1 MMSVLFLPM
10 NTDAV
15 MVVSCP
21 PLPTLALG
29 CRDMLEEQNPC
40 NFQSRLAG
48 RAEVHTLLGRNND

>member
-15 MVVSCP
+15 NGCVMFP
-21 PLPTLALG
+21 PTPTLRCG
-29 CRDMLEEQNPC
+29 DMLEEQNPC

-48 RAEVHTLLGRNND
+48 RAEVHTLLGLDND